1 MSFGDSRPTF
11 ALPMS
16 ELFTSVPAQ
25 TQSKFLDELNPTQ
38 CNAAMAVEGPVL
50 VVAGPGSGKTR
61 VLTYRIAYMIEAGI
75 KPWEI
80 LALTFTNKAA
90 REMKARIEK
99 VVGSRAHKVWA
110 GTFHSIFARLLR
122 IEADKVGYSSNFTI
136 YDSADSLNVIK
147 AIIKEMSLDTQ
158 TYNPNGIRS
167 RISLLKNN
175 LIPPKAYAK
184 REDLLTE
191 DKMSKRPHFQT
202 IYTRYVGRCKQSGA
216 MDFDDLLFRMFE
228 LLQNHEEVRQKFQE
242 RFKYVMVDEF
252 QDTNTLQYAIVK
264 KLVQYEGSKRNICV
278 VGDDAQ
284 SIYAF
289 RGATIQNILD
299 FERDFNKYGIRT
311 YKLEQNYRST
321 ESIVAAANSVIN
333 NNKRQIQKKI
343 RSEKGVGERIKVI
356 RGLSDTEEAK
366 RVIDAIQELKNRQ
379 HLRNSDMAILYRT
392 NSQSRIFEESL
403 RRANIAYRVF
413 GGVSFYQRKE
423 VKDAIAYLR
432 LAVNPHDDEALRRV
446 INFPRRGIGDTTMG
460 KVAAF
465 ASARGHTLYTTI
477 ESHLQ
482 EAGLAGATANKL
494 RGFAHLLQQFQTKVA
509 VDDAYESAMYI
520 LQQSGLYK
528 LHQNDTTIEG
538 VSRLENV
545 EALLDGIKEF
555 VDDDEVVLGLV
566 LPGQEEPTF
575 AADADNLPDD
585 KSLSSYLQN
594 IALVTDADKD
604 DAGSTDYVSLMS
616 IHAAKGLEFPAVFV
630 VGMEEQLFPAF
641 RSLDNPDDLDEERRL
656 FYVAITRAEAYL
668 YLTYATSRY
677 RHGNVRYN
685 EPSRFLEEIPSDHI
699 EDSSGALQRRR
710 LDPTATGAANLVPRA
725 RVSGAFAKYKNG
737 ERGYKVDPKDF
748 KASPVERI
756 IPGVQVLHMK
766 FGKGKVLS
774 VDGGKQSR
782 VATILFE
789 GIQNPQRKLALKF
802 AKLQVVGEL

>member
-1 MSFGDSRPTF
+1 MSDLF
-11 ALPMS
+11 AAAPGA
-16 ELFTSVPAQ
+16 PAQ
-25 TQSKFLDELNPTQ
+25 PQSKFLDELNAVQ
-38 CNAAMAVEGPVL
+38 RQAAMAVEGPVL

-61 VLTYRIAYMIEAGI
+61 VLTYRIAYMIEQGI

-90 REMKARIEK
+90 KEMKARIER
-99 VVGSRAHKVWA
+99 VVGGRANSVWA

-122 IEADKVGYSSNFTI
+122 MEADKVGYKSSFTI

-158 TYNPNGIRS
+158 TYNPNGVRS
-167 RISLLKNN
+167 RISLLKNA
-175 LIPPKAYAK
+175 LVPPRAYAK

-191 DKMSKRPHFQT
+191 DRIAKRPHFQT
-202 IYTRYVGRCKQSGA
+202 IYTRYVARCKQSGA

-228 LLQNHEEVRQKFQE
+228 LLQNHDDVRQKFQQ

-299 FERDFNKYGIRT
+299 FERDFDKHGIRT

-321 ESIVAAANSVIN
+321 ESIVAAANAVIN
-333 NNKRQIQKKI
+333 NNKRQIQKEI

-356 RGLSDTEEAK
+356 RALSDTEEGK
-366 RVIDAIQELKNRQ
+366 RVVDNIQELKNRH
-379 HLRNSDMAILYRT
+379 HLRNADMAILYRT
-392 NSQSRIFEESL
+392 NAQSRIFEEYL
-403 RRANIAYRVF
+403 RRSNIAYKVF

-423 VKDAIAYLR
+423 VKDAIGYLR
-432 LAVNPHDDEALRRV
+432 LAVNPTDDEALRRV
-446 INFPRRGIGDTTMG
+446 INFPRRGIGNTTMQRLSAYASQHGLTLFDTIQGALPEAGINGATAKKLRSFTHLITQFQG
-460 KVAAF
+460 KVA
-465 ASARGHTLYTTI
+465 T
-477 ESHLQ
+477 
-482 EAGLAGATANKL
+482 
-494 RGFAHLLQQFQTKVA
+494 
-509 VDDAYESAMYI
+509 DDAYESAMYI
-520 LQQSGLYK
+520 LQQSGLYQ

-538 VSRLENV
+538 VARLENV

-555 VDDDEVVLGLV
+555 VDDDELVVGLV
-566 LPGQEEPTF
+566 LPGQDEEPAPAPT
-575 AADADNLPDD
+575 D

-604 DAGSTDYVSLMS
+604 DAGNTDYISLMS
-616 IHAAKGLEFPAVFV
+616 VHAAKGLEYPAIFV

-641 RSLDNPDDLDEERRL
+641 RAIDNPDELDEERRL
-656 FYVAITRAEAYL
+656 FYVAITRAESFL
-668 YLTYATSRY
+668 FLTYATSRY

-685 EPSRFLEEIPSDHI
+685 EPSRFLEEIPAGHV
-699 EDSSGALQRRR
+699 EDSSGALERRR
-710 LDPTATGAANLVPRA
+710 IDPTATGAANIVPRA
-725 RVSGAFAKYKNG
+725 RVRGAFAKHKSG
-737 ERGYKVDPKDF
+737 QRGYKVDPKDF
-748 KASPVERI
+748 KPSPVERI
-756 IPGVQVLHMK
+756 VPGAQVLHMK
-766 FGKGKVLS
+766 FGRGKVLS
-774 VDGGKQSR
+774 LDGGKASK

-789 GIQNPQRKLALKF
+789 GIDNPQRKLHLKF

>member
-1 MSFGDSRPTF
+1 MSTLF
-11 ALPMS
+11 AAN
-16 ELFTSVPAQ
+16 TPAQ
-25 TQSKFLDELNPTQ
+25 PKSQYLDELNDVQ
-38 CNAAMAVEGPVL
+38 RQAAMAVEGPVL

-61 VLTYRIAYMIEAGI
+61 VLTYRIAYMIEQGI

-90 REMKARIEK
+90 KEMKARIEK
-99 VVGSRAHKVWA
+99 VIGSRAKSVWA

-122 IEADKVGYSSNFTI
+122 SQADKVGYKSSFTI

-158 TYNPNGIRS
+158 TYNPNGVRS
-167 RISLLKNN
+167 RISLLKNA
-175 LIPPKAYAK
+175 LVTPRVYGQ

-191 DKMSKRPHFQT
+191 DRIAKRPHFQT
-202 IYTRYVGRCKQSGA
+202 IYTRYVARCKQSGA

-228 LLQNHEEVRQKFQE
+228 LLQNHEDVRQQFQE

-299 FERDFNKYGIRT
+299 FERDFDKFGIRT
-311 YKLEQNYRST
+311 FKLEQNYRST
-321 ESIVAAANSVIN
+321 ESIVAAANAVIN
-333 NNKRQIQKKI
+333 NNKRQIQKQI
-343 RSEKGVGERIKVI
+343 RSEKGVGERIKVV
-356 RGLSDTEEAK
+356 RALSDTEEGK
-366 RVIDAIQELKNRQ
+366 RVIDAIQELKNRH

-392 NSQSRIFEESL
+392 NAQSRIFEEYL
-403 RRANIAYRVF
+403 RRSNLAYKVF

-432 LAVNPHDDEALRRV
+432 LAVNPTDDEALRRV
-446 INFPRRGIGDTTMG
+446 INFPRRGIGNTTMTRLAAYASQHGLTLFDTIQGALPEAGINGATAKKLRSFTHLVTQFQG
-460 KVAAF
+460 KVAA
-465 ASARGHTLYTTI
+465 
-477 ESHLQ
+477 
-482 EAGLAGATANKL
+482 
-494 RGFAHLLQQFQTKVA
+494 
-509 VDDAYESAMYI
+509 DDAYESAMYI
-520 LQQSGLYK
+520 LQQSGLYQ

-538 VSRLENV
+538 VSRLENI

-555 VDDDEVVLGLV
+555 VDDDELVVGLV
-566 LPGQEEPTF
+566 LPGQEEEPEPMPREKTL
-575 AADADNLPDD
+575 A
-585 KSLSSYLQN
+585 SYLEN
-594 IALVTDADKD
+594 IALITDADQD
-604 DAGSTDYVSLMS
+604 DGSNPDYISLMS
-616 IHAAKGLEFPAVFV
+616 VHAAKGLEYPAVFV

-641 RSLDNPDDLDEERRL
+641 RAMDSPDEMDEERRL

-685 EPSRFLEEIPSDHI
+685 EPSRFLEEIPADHV
-699 EDSSGALQRRR
+699 EDSSGSLRRR
-710 LDPTATGAANLVPRA
+710 RIDPTASGVANIVPRA
-725 RVSGAFAKYKNG
+725 RVQGAFAKHKNG
-737 ERGYKVDPKDF
+737 QRGYKVDPQTF

-756 IPGVQVLHMK
+756 VPGAQVLHMK
-766 FGKGKVLS
+766 FGKGKVISL
-774 VDGGKQSR
+774 DGGSASK

-789 GIQNPQRKLALKF
+789 GIDNPQRKLHLKF